1 VAESLITMG
10 ELLKKIAII
19 FRKEWRDSLRDN
31 KSLRMTLLMPIY
43 FVGVFVASSLFVIH
57 MSNQSRATTNEP
69 IKLAVVGASHLP
81 PLLDWLQERG
91 VQVDTVGEDA
101 YQQVERGELDYALVI
116 PVDARE
122 KFLVGEPIELALV
135 FDATNNKI
143 QGAVHFVRQQIW
155 SWNARMG
162 SLRLLSRGISPEV
175 ANPVYIR
182 DLNIASDKKMGF
194 FVMASLPMLLILTA
208 FIGSVGFSA
217 DMTAG
222 ERERR
227 SLESLLITPASSTA
241 LILGKWCN
249 SFSLTLTILLVEVVL
264 LVFAFAYVPFKE
276 LGLRVD
282 VSLVELTGVFV
293 VLASLAL
300 LATSLQFLVS
310 LFARSFKDAQTYM
323 GLMVFIPMVPLFY
336 TLFNPSAYAD
346 WFRWVPVLAH
356 QVLIKDLLLGGD
368 IRTVHFFQV
377 WVISALIALL
387 LLSCTIRQ
395 LRKPKI
401 VYGI

>member
-1 VAESLITMG
+1 MG
-10 ELLKKIAII
+10 ELFNKIAIV
-19 FRKEWRDSLRDN
+19 FRKEWCDSLRDN

-57 MSNQSRATTNEP
+57 MSDQSKATNNEP
-69 IKLAVVGASHLP
+69 IKLAVVGAEQLP
-81 PLLDWLQERG
+81 QLLDWLQERG
-91 VQVDTVGEDA
+91 VQVDAVAEDA
-101 YQQVERGELDYALVI
+101 YQKVERGELGYALII
-116 PVDARE
+116 PKDARE
-122 KFLVGEPIELALV
+122 KFSTGQPIELALV
-135 FDATNNKI
+135 FDATNNKL
-143 QGAVHFVRQQIW
+143 QGAIHFVRQQIW

-162 SLRLLSRGISPEV
+162 SLRLLSRGISPGIT
-175 ANPVYIR
+175 NPVYIR
-182 DLNIASDKKMGF
+182 DLNIASDEKMGF

-208 FIGSVGFSA
+208 FMGSVGFSA

-227 SLESLLITPASSTA
+227 SLESLLITPVPSTA
-241 LILGKWCN
+241 LVLGKWLN
-249 SFSLTLTILLVEVVL
+249 SLSLTLTILAVEVIL
-264 LVFAFAYVPFKE
+264 LVGAFAYVPFKE

-282 VSLVELTGVFV
+282 VSLLELVGVFV

-300 LATSLQFLVS
+300 LATGLQFLIS

-336 TLFNPSAYAD
+336 TLFNPSAYAE
-346 WFRWVPVLAH
+346 WFRWVPVLGH
-356 QVLIKDLLLGGD
+356 QVLIKDLLLGGS
-368 IRTVHFFQV
+368 ITVGHFLQL
-377 WVISALIALL
+377 WVVSIVITASFLIY
-387 LLSCTIRQ
+387 TIRQ

>member
-1 VAESLITMG
+1 MG
-10 ELLKKIAII
+10 ELLKKITIV
-19 FRKEWRDSLRDN
+19 FRKEWRDALRDS

-43 FVGVFVASSLFVIH
+43 FVGVFVASSLFIIH
-57 MSNQSRATTNEP
+57 MSNQSKATNNEP
-69 IKLAVVGASHLP
+69 IKLSVLGAEQLP
-81 PLLDWLQERG
+81 SLIDWLQERG
-91 VQVDTVGEDA
+91 VQVDSVGDDA
-101 YQQVERGELDYALVI
+101 YQKVESGQLGYALII
-116 PVDARE
+116 PTDARE
-122 KFLVGEPIELALV
+122 KFATGESIELALV
-135 FDATNNKI
+135 FDATNGKL

-155 SWNARMG
+155 SWNGRIG
-162 SLRLLSRGISPEV
+162 SLRVLSRGISPAIV
-175 ANPVYIR
+175 NPVYVR
-182 DLNIASDKKMGF
+182 DLNVASDQKMGF

-241 LILGKWCN
+241 LVLGKWFN
-249 SFSLTLTILLVEVVL
+249 SFSLTLLILFVEVTLLVV
-264 LVFAFAYVPFKE
+264 AFAYVPFKE

-282 VSLVELTGVFV
+282 VSPLELAGVFI

-300 LATSLQFLVS
+300 IATSLQFLIS

-346 WFRWVPVLAH
+346 WFRWVPVLGH
-356 QVLIKDLLLGGD
+356 QVLIKDLLLGGN
-368 IRTVHFFQV
+368 VNAAHFAQLWLV
-377 WVISALIALL
+377 SGVIAFAFLAY
-387 LLSCTIRQ
+387 TIQQ

-401 VYGI
+401 VYGV

>member
-1 VAESLITMG
+1 MR
-10 ELLKKIAII
+10 ELLSKIAIV
-19 FRKEWRDSLRDN
+19 FRKEWRDALRDN

-43 FVGVFVASSLFVIH
+43 FVGVFVASSLFIIH
-57 MSNQSRATTNEP
+57 MSNQSKATNNEP
-69 IKLAVVGASHLP
+69 IKLAVVGAELLP
-81 PLLDWLQERG
+81 PLVDWLQERG
-91 VQVDTVGEDA
+91 VQVDAVADDA
-101 YQQVERGELDYALVI
+101 YQKVETGALGYALII
-116 PVDARE
+116 PKDARE
-122 KFLVGEPIELALV
+122 KFATGESIELALV
-135 FDATNNKI
+135 FDATNNKL
-143 QGAVHFVRQQIW
+143 QGAVQFVRQQIW
-155 SWNARMG
+155 SWNGRMG
-162 SLRLLSRGISPEV
+162 SLRLLSRGISPGI

-182 DLNIASDKKMGF
+182 DLNIASDEKMGF

-208 FIGSVGFSA
+208 FMGSVGFSA

-227 SLESLLITPASSTA
+227 SLESLLITPVSSAA
-241 LILGKWCN
+241 LILGKWLN
-249 SFSLTLTILLVEVVL
+249 SFSLTLMVLLVEVTL
-264 LVFAFAYVPFKE
+264 LVAAFAYVPFKE

-282 VSLVELTGVFV
+282 VSPLELAGVYV

-300 LATSLQFLVS
+300 LSTGLQFLIS

-346 WFRWVPVLAH
+346 WFRWVPVLGH
-356 QVLIKDLLLGGD
+356 QVLIKDLLLGGT
-368 IRTVHFFQV
+368 ITAAHFAQLWLV
-377 WVISALIALL
+377 SGVIAVVLL
-387 LLSCTIRQ
+387 TYTIRQ

>member
-1 VAESLITMG
+1 MG
-10 ELLKKIAII
+10 ELLKKMAIV

-43 FVGVFVASSLFVIH
+43 FVGVFVASSMFIIH
-57 MSNQSRATTNEP
+57 MSNQSKATNNEP
-69 IKLAVVGASHLP
+69 IKLSVVGAEQLPHLIE
-81 PLLDWLQERG
+81 WLQERG
-91 VQVDTVGEDA
+91 VQVDAVADDA
-101 YQQVERGELDYALVI
+101 YQKVEQGSLGYALII
-116 PVDARE
+116 PDDARE
-122 KFLVGEPIELALV
+122 KFATGESIELALV
-135 FDATNNKI
+135 FDATDNKL
-143 QGAVHFVRQQIW
+143 QGAIHFVRQQIW

-162 SLRLLSRGISPEV
+162 SLRLLSRGISPSV

-182 DLNIASDKKMGF
+182 DLNVASDEKMGF

-208 FIGSVGFSA
+208 FMGSVGFSA

-227 SLESLLITPASSTA
+227 SLESLLITPVSSAA
-241 LILGKWCN
+241 LILGKWLN

-264 LVFAFAYVPFKE
+264 LIGAFAYVPFKE

-282 VSLVELTGVFV
+282 VSPLELAGVFV

-300 LATSLQFLVS
+300 LSTALQFLIS

-336 TLFNPSAYAD
+336 TLFNPSAYAE
-346 WFRWVPVLAH
+346 WFRWVPVLGH
-356 QVLIKDLLLGGD
+356 QVLIKDLLLGGT
-368 IRTVHFFQV
+368 ITATHFLQV
-377 WVISALIALL
+377 WLVSGVIAAGFLIY
-387 LLSCTIRQ
+387 TIRQ

-401 VYGI
+401 VYGVA